1 MNKLNNAYITLKVMS
16 CHWGPFNW
24 LLDHLWDRLDL
35 IRLNFLSPTGERCVM
50 EYTNL
55 VIRFQNL
62 SLCVRC
68 WITLL
73 IYWLTRPS
81 ALEWGTN
88 LTLTYIINIS
98 LKCDMVTSKL
108 FKCLSVYAR
117 IMKIKNFVWFGLA
130 VFPG

>member
-24 LLDHLWDRLDL
+24 LLYHLWDRLDL

-68 WITLL
+68 WITL

-88 LTLTYIINIS
+88 LILTYIINIS

-117 IMKIKNFVWFGLA
+117 IMKIKIFVWFGLA
-130 VFPG
+130 LFPG